1 MSFVDTNSDD
11 IYTSVPDDED
21 NKKRDADLRKENE
34 QFKNQVQ
41 ELKTQYHDLVKENE
55 HSKSKQEND
64 AKILAELKYKLSEIG
79 NQIEN
84 AKKNNKNLNVD
95 EIKESCKRI
104 IQKFITTQDENSD
117 KILLT
122 VKVKYENMVFI
133 KRIEDESM
141 DFARMKLDLT
151 KQIDIS
157 QNEFFF
163 VDEKDCLLIDEL
175 NVKKSLFPFSDSKI
189 RNYEPT
195 IKIIEAGK
203 SRK

>member
-11 IYTSVPDDED
+11 IYTSVPEDED